1 MSEHLYNT
9 LNDLPQ
15 FLSSR
20 HLVKLGLYPSLDAVY
35 LARARGQSPDF
46 LKLKR
51 KVLYPKDSVLLFIE
65 QKMKKGNDVPFSNH
79 GAAQSI

>member
-1 MSEHLYNT
+1 MSPNINNL
-9 LNDLPQ
+9 LSQIPQ

-20 HLVKLGLYPSLDAVY
+20 HLVQLGLYPSLDAVY

-51 KVLYPKDSVLLFIE
+51 KVLYPQDSVLLFIE
-65 QKMKKGNDVPFSNH
+65 QKMKKGNDAPAKNH
-79 GAAQSI
+79 SVAQQR